1 MRRRALQ
8 DITGMRIHVA
18 LTREKVRNSPD
29 IDSHKPVSARSIL
42 DRRIDLAESIVYLCT
57 LIAHQPRAIDRYIH
71 YFGETRSIGG
81 VAP

>member
-1 MRRRALQ
+1 MRRRARRS
-8 DITGMRIHVA
+8 GVA
-18 LTREKVRNSPD
+18 ERHPK
-29 IDSHKPVSARSIL
+29 SHRAVGGEVATIATRSIL